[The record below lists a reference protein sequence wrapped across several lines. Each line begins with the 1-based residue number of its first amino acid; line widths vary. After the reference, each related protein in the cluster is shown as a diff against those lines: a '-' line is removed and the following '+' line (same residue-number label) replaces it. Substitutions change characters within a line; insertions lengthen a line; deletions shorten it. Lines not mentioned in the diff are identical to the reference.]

1 MSLFGGITLPGKPDL
16 ENVRKLDLIPVPAI
30 RRMRRYGFAID
41 REYCH
46 DLSSEFRA
54 GMQEL
59 EKDIVSYIPKDKL
72 REFTDQSITDE
83 EEGEDGDGGGEDSPL
98 GTSAEETFA
107 HGFNVGSSEQIGK
120 LLFDIL
126 GLGAGKE
133 LKRTG
138 DGKRISTGKAQL
150 RDLEREHPVVPLILA
165 YRERAKLISTYPDA
179 LPVLARF
186 HPRGSCCPVCELPHS
201 ADTWRL
207 HSDVVQTRAVTGRLA
222 GRRPNLMNIPQRTE
236 LGSKVRAAF
245 IASPG
250 CRLVSAD
257 FSQVELRMMAHLANC
272 SSMLDVYR
280 RNGDIHVETAMACF
294 GIDDPKKLD
303 KISHRIP
310 SKCFHPDTEVLTKTG
325 WKRIVEL
332 EPGEE
337 VVQAIP
343 HADREVELQWAVPT
357 EVFTQTH
364 PSGKLVHLKNENM
377 DLRVTPDH
385 RMLSWKK
392 GKTPHVTLADS
403 FASLPITDQWCNA
416 GTLEQ
421 TEAKYEESDELYL
434 RLAVAT
440 QADGYVVRPP
450 NGAGIKFAFTRL
462 RKIQRL
468 RTLLQQLPEEDW
480 SESSGVMNGKPSV
493 AFYVKKNS
501 AAVIKQ
507 WLDVDKTLP
516 WWWLRLPVEAR
527 VVILDEVQHWD
538 GSGIKGGRSYHVSSA
553 IQKNADVLQAIASI
567 TNRKSR
573 LMQDPKS
580 GYWKTSVKDRNS
592 TWGGNLSSTTYEYT
606 DKVACL
612 SVPSSFVLVR
622 DRGVVVICGQTANF
636 LLLYQGSPK
645 ALYAQLLMAMLIL
658 ISEHKL
664 DKVPDW
670 LTVEWCEQFCGR
682 WYEDKHEVRTY
693 QDLQAYRARRY
704 GFVWDQTGRVRL
716 TPEIRSY
723 HSWIKAAGERQ
734 GGNMADQG
742 TSSALM
748 KLTCGEANEKLEQIW
763 DRGYG
768 SWCWPIMPI
777 HDQLILEA
785 AEEIAEDC
793 QEMLTYIMDNVSV
806 DQETGENL
814 LRVDIRSDGET
825 LERWLKPEVH
835 RWNPNTRQIEEI
847 KKE

>member
-1 MSLFGGITLPGKPDL
+1 MPLYGGITLPGHPDL
-16 ENVRKLDLIPVPAI
+16 ENVRKLDLLPVAAI
-30 RRMRRYGFAID
+30 RRMQRYGFAID

-54 GMQEL
+54 GMVEL

-72 REFTDQSITDE
+72 HVFAESTEEDGEE
-83 EEGEDGDGGGEDSPL
+83 EEGADGNE
-98 GTSAEETFA
+98 
-107 HGFNVGSSEQIGK
+107 FNVASAEQIGK
-120 LLFDIL
+120 LLFDVL
-126 GLGAGKE
+126 GVGTGKE
-133 LKRTG
+133 LKRTSG
-138 DGKRISTGKAQL
+138 GKISTGKAQL

-165 YRERAKLISTYPDA
+165 YRERAKLISTYTDA
-179 LPVLARF
+179 LPKIARF
-186 HPRGSCCPVCELPHS
+186 HPRGSCCPVCELPHR

-207 HSDVVQTRAVTGRLA
+207 HSEIVQTRAVTGRLA

-250 CRLVSAD
+250 CKLVSAD

-332 EPGEE
+332 GIGEE

-385 RMLSWKK
+385 RMLSWKN
-392 GKTPHVTLADS
+392 GKTPHVMLANA
-403 FASLPITDQWCNA
+403 FASLPVTDQWCNA
-416 GTLEQ
+416 GMLGQ
-421 TEAKYEESDELYL
+421 TEAEYEKADELYL

-440 QADGYVVRPP
+440 QADGHVVKPP
-450 NGAGIKFAFTRL
+450 NGAGIKFAFTRP

-468 RTLLQQLPEEDW
+468 RALLRQLPEEDW
-480 SESSGVMNGKPSV
+480 SESRGVMNGKPSV

-501 AAVIKQ
+501 GMVIKR
-507 WLDVDKTLP
+507 WLDADKTFP

-527 VVILDEVQHWD
+527 AVVLDEVQHWD
-538 GSGIKGGRSYHVSSA
+538 GSEIKGGRSYHVSSA

-622 DRGVVVICGQTANF
+622 DKGVAVICGQTANF

-670 LTVEWCEQFCGR
+670 LTVEWCEQFCER
-682 WYEDKHEVRTY
+682 WYANKHEVRAY
-693 QDLQAYRARRY
+693 QDLQAYRVRRY
-704 GFVWDQTGRVRL
+704 GMTWDQTGRVRL
-716 TPEIRSY
+716 GPEIRSY

-748 KLTCGEANEKLEQIW
+748 KLTCAEANEKLGQIW
-763 DRGYG
+763 DGGYG
-768 SWCWPIMPI
+768 DWCWPIMPI

-785 AEEIAEDC
+785 DERIAEDC
-793 QEMLTYIMDNVSV
+793 QEMLTWVMDNVSV
-806 DQETGENL
+806 DKESGDNL

-825 LERWLKPEVH
+825 LERWLKPEEHV
-835 RWNPNTRQIEEI
+835 WNPNTRQIEKI
-847 KKE
+847 HKK